1 MKLYTSNQTTEEL
14 EPWWANLYSH
24 LSVQYANA
32 LGNPLRVPDNLQDRL
47 WQELL
52 NQELSK
58 YGATIYDP
66 GRAPGF
72 IIEIEEEDSLALIL
86 RWS

>member
-1 MKLYTSNQTTEEL
+1 MKLYTSNQQTEEL
-14 EPWWANLYSH
+14 EPWWANMYAYLE
-24 LSVQYANA
+24 VQYASA
-32 LGNPLRVPDNLQDRL
+32 LGNPFRTPTRLQDQL

-66 GRAPGF
+66 GATPGF
-72 IIEIEEEDSLALIL
+72 IIEIEEADSIALML